1 MEDKAMTHVTHI
13 LGGWSPNI
21 GNAFFQLGG
30 YHVLK
35 SVLPDATFSFIN
47 EKPGY
52 PQYWNPRGGNPR
64 DYFDMAAA
72 VKSDYLVLMGPMFR
86 PETMDIWGDS
96 LEKIV
101 SQGTQ
106 LIYLGI
112 GAMRYEPEYLEQYRA
127 FLKKFKPYL
136 FVSRDDESFK
146 KLGDLAQYAYNG
158 IDLAFFIPDFYP
170 LAGFANLP
178 PYVAINFDKIPEPE
192 FTVLPEGSFIPES
205 QKEARQFTFNNQT
218 WIVNQEHWRTRLAR
232 RSRYLML
239 LESVLFKGNQAKMI
253 GEYPIIRSDHR
264 YTPII
269 GRRTYRYPN
278 VMVNDTPYPYFEI
291 YGNAELI
298 LSDRLHACVMGLAYG
313 RTAMVFSESPR
324 LRLLERFNIPEIT
337 SRPMSIDLLLLKTE
351 KTNLVDFLKL
361 HLT

>member
-1 MEDKAMTHVTHI
+1 MTHFTHI

-35 SVLPDATFSFIN
+35 SIVPDATFSFIN

-64 DYFDMAAA
+64 DYFDMASA
-72 VKSDYLVLMGPMFR
+72 VRSDYLVLMGPMFR

-101 SQGTQ
+101 AQGTR

-112 GAMRYEPEYLEQYRA
+112 GAMRYEPEYIELYRT
-127 FLKKFKPYL
+127 FLKKFPAYI
-136 FVSRDDESFK
+136 FASRDHESYE
-146 KLGDLAQYAYNG
+146 KLGDLAQYAYDG
-158 IDLAFFIPDFYP
+158 IDLAFFIPDFFP
-170 LAGFANLP
+170 ITGFTNLP
-178 PYVAINFDKIPEPE
+178 PYVALNFDKIPEPE
-192 FTVLPEGSFIPES
+192 FVILNNSTSIGDQAKALKKFE
-205 QKEARQFTFNNQT
+205 FNGQT
-218 WIVNQEHWRTRLAR
+218 WIVKQENWRTRLAR
-232 RSRYLML
+232 RSRYTML
-239 LESVLFKGNQAKMI
+239 LESIIFKGNQNKML
-253 GEYPIIRSDHR
+253 GDYPIVRTDHR

-298 LSDRLHACVMGLAYG
+298 LSDRLHACVMGMAYG
-313 RTAMVFSESPR
+313 KSAMVFSESPR

-337 SRPMSIDLLLLKTE
+337 SRPVKIDPAVLNQE
-351 KTNLVDFLKL
+351 KTGLREFLKL
-361 HLT
+361 HLG